1 MAARPADYGSDF
13 DDEDNAYSRCGIV
26 IDDRSRDGNGTSR
39 RRQRGRWCQQ
49 QGRDRHSDG
58 KPADEHPGNW
68 YRNGCDLHPNRTDLP
83 GHSRPD
89 WVDAARCN
97 ESFALRTE
105 WRRQKLTALDEAC
118 RCDAVAPPGGLER
131 SPRFACQSCVLK
143 AHPVDR
149 PALVRPYPRRTT
161 GTARRARA
169 TCAPPGGRPW
179 SRTSRLLPTASP
191 L

>member
-39 RRQRGRWCQQ
+39 RRGRWCQQ

-68 YRNGCDLHPNRTDLP
+68 YRNGCDLHPNRTALP

-118 RCDAVAPPGGLER
+118 RCDAVAAPGGLER

-179 SRTSRLLPTASP
+179 SRTSRLPRK
-191 L
+191 